1 MSRDPLREKSPPVP
15 GEQRG
20 KHDSQ
25 EMEDRGAG
33 EHPDEL
39 IPGDAESPARLP
51 GQPPG

>member
-1 MSRDPLREKSPPVP
+1 MTRDPLREKSPPVP

-33 EHPDEL
+33 ERPDEL

>member
-1 MSRDPLREKSPPVP
+1 MTRDPLRENTPPVP

-33 EHPDEL
+33 ERPDEL
-39 IPGDAESPARLP
+39 IPGDVESPARLP

>member
-1 MSRDPLREKSPPVP
+1 MGRDPLREKSPPVP

-20 KHDSQ
+20 KHDTHG
-25 EMEDRGAG
+25 MEDRGAG